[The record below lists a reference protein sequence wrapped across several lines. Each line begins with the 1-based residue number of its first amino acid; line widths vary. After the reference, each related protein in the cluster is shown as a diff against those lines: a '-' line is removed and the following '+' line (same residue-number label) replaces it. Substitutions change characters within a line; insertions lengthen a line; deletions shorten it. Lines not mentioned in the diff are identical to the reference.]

1 MRRKIDGVLLL
12 DKPLE
17 LSSNAALQ
25 VARRIYGAAKAG
37 HTGTL
42 DPLASGLLP
51 VCFGE
56 ATKYSA
62 RMLDADKTYRAK
74 IRLGVTTTTGD
85 AEGEILSR
93 CEVNVDAERVA
104 RVLQSFVGEIDQVP
118 PMHSA
123 LKHKGKP
130 LYAYIRSGVE
140 IERPARRV
148 KIHRIDLESA
158 GSDELV
164 ISVKCSK
171 GTYVRVLAE
180 DICKALGCGAHLSG
194 LVRTEIGPFS
204 VADAHT
210 LEELRSREDRE
221 GLLLPCDALLQDFA
235 SLRLAEEE
243 AASLSCGRVLQNFS
257 AAEGVYRIYS
267 GDRFVGLAE
276 VDRIGTLRAKRMMS

>member
-17 LSSNAALQ
+17 LSSNTALQ
-25 VARRIYGAAKAG
+25 VARGIFGAAKAG

-74 IRLGVTTTTGD
+74 IRLGVSTTTGD
-85 AEGEILSR
+85 AEGEIVSR
-93 CEVNVDAERVA
+93 CAVNVDEERIVE
-104 RVLQSFVGEIDQVP
+104 VLQSFEGEIEQVP

-140 IERPARRV
+140 IARPARRV
-148 KIHRIDLESA
+148 KIYRIELES
-158 GSDELV
+158 GCSDELV

-180 DICKALGCGAHLSG
+180 DVGKSLGCGAHLSG
-194 LVRTEIGPFS
+194 LVRTAVGAFS
-204 VADAHT
+204 LADAHT
-210 LEELRSREDRE
+210 LEELRSRGDRD

-235 SLRLAEEE
+235 RLQLDEEA
-243 AASLSCGRVLQNFS
+243 AASLSCGRVVQDFS
-257 AAEGVYRIYS
+257 DREGLYRIYS

-276 VDRIGTLRAKRMMS
+276 VDKLGTLRAKRMMS